1 MRKARRKGV
10 SLRGDISL
18 ATVPLRGLLGAFTM
32 RPPRRSSIWLVLT
45 LRPRNVCNKRTRGQA
60 RPNGHQRK
68 RNSACVVYSYG
79 VPRHSWMNK
88 RALQRRLYEE
98 NCPSLRTRVRWRFS
112 GLLLQS
118 YRAATEFS
126 AAVHCRGQAGA
137 SGSLSE
143 MGICVLGIR
152 NELQPKSRWNSDV
165 HKCFRHA
172 SGVRL
177 FRRQRKVAGQD
188 HVRAGSVWVD
198 FARLDQQ
205 AWQLSN
211 GIVWPGRGSKRRITI
226 CGQMGLLQFF
236 GGRQDGKRGHTKQ
249 KRVLERS

>member
-1 MRKARRKGV
+1 MRKARRKGL

-68 RNSACVVYSYG
+68 RKSACGVYSYG

-98 NCPSLRTRVRWRFS
+98 NCPSLRTRVGW
-112 GLLLQS
+112 
-118 YRAATEFS
+118 
-126 AAVHCRGQAGA
+126 
-137 SGSLSE
+137 
-143 MGICVLGIR
+143 
-152 NELQPKSRWNSDV
+152 
-165 HKCFRHA
+165 
-172 SGVRL
+172 
-177 FRRQRKVAGQD
+177 
-188 HVRAGSVWVD
+188 RAGSIWVD

-211 GIVWPGRGSKRRITI
+211 GIVWPGRGSKRRITVR
-226 CGQMGLLQFF
+226 GQVGLLQFF
-236 GGRQDGKRGHTKQ
+236 GDRQD
-249 KRVLERS
+249 